1 MALKEIDLD
10 NDCLNNIRYSFD
22 KVIDFI
28 ESCNKSQLL
37 DMLSSVLDYVVDM
50 YCDKESFDCGDLPF

>member
-28 ESCNKSQLL
+28 ESCNKTQLL

-50 YCDKESFDCGDLPF
+50 YCDKETSDCSDLPF

>member
-28 ESCNKSQLL
+28 KSCNKTQLL

-50 YCDKESFDCGDLPF
+50 YCDKESSDCGDLPF